1 MEAQADPFQVEEN
14 EENEVKT
21 KPDDDKLTSVGLN
34 IDEPSKSNL
43 DEVIGILPSMK
54 APTVNELFGGEG
66 YAVETVVPKDQINI
80 LIPEL
85 RGSGASDIVEIPI
98 SKIVRATMCPLLIYR
113 YNLRKVSLNILHD
126 DIRVARNKQSSF

>member
-1 MEAQADPFQVEEN
+1 M
-14 EENEVKT
+14 VKMN
-21 KPDDDKLTSVGLN
+21 V
-34 IDEPSKSNL
+34 SKSNL

-85 RGSGASDIVEIPI
+85 RGAGASDIVEIPI
-98 SKIVRATMCPLLIYR
+98 SKIVR
-113 YNLRKVSLNILHD
+113 
-126 DIRVARNKQSSF
+126 